1 MIIETFYSLLSPR
14 GQQLLA
20 EFAKEPVTPDN
31 HLRIA
36 SKLRERVGGEL
47 TNAILE
53 TLILRQ
59 RAAVKF
65 DRASEMYFTRQALQQ
80 ASAEIIASYRASKF
94 AKAGFSRV
102 ADLGCGIGGDALAL
116 SAISEVLGVDWNPLR
131 LAMAQENVIV
141 YGRGHNFHPLQAD
154 LIELSPMSVEA
165 LFADPGRRDEHGG
178 RIFSVKDY
186 RPPLSTIVGWKDEVA
201 HQGIKVS
208 PGISYAELPQGA
220 EIEFISVKGEVREG
234 VLWYGDLHSGVSRRA
249 TLLPEGNTLTDEPVT
264 PIPVTEPKEYL
275 YEPDGAVI
283 RAHLVEQLAQR
294 LEATKI
300 DEDIAY
306 LTAGSHQPTP
316 FARCY
321 TIEDVLPFQL
331 KRLRGYLREHSV
343 GRLTIKKRGS
353 PLDPDVLRKQLRLKG
368 EEERVIFLT
377 HVKGKPTVLIGRT
390 WT

>member
-1 MIIETFYSLLSPR
+1 MHIETFYSLLSPR

-47 TNAILE
+47 SNAILE

-80 ASAEIIASYRASKF
+80 ASAEIIATYRASKF
-94 AKAGFSRV
+94 KEAGFSRV

-116 SAISEVLGVDWNPLR
+116 SAISQVLGVDWNPLR

-141 YGRGHNFHPLQAD
+141 YGRGQNFQPLQAD

-165 LFADPGRRDEHGG
+165 LFADPGRRDERGG
-178 RIFSVKDY
+178 RIFSVNEY

-208 PGISYAELPQGA
+208 PGINYAELPHGA

-234 VLWYGDLHSGVSRRA
+234 VLWFGDLHSGVSRRA
-249 TLLPEGNTLTDEPVT
+249 TLLPEANTLTDEPVT
-264 PIPVTEPKEYL
+264 SIPVTEPRDYL

-306 LTAGSHQPTP
+306 LTAGKYQPTP

-331 KRLRGYLREHSV
+331 KRLRRYLREQSV

-353 PLDPDVLRKQLRLKG
+353 PLDPDELRKQLRLKG
-368 EEERVIFLT
+368 HEERVIFLT
-377 HVKGKPTVLIGRT
+377 HVKGEATVIVGRP
-390 WT
+390 WS